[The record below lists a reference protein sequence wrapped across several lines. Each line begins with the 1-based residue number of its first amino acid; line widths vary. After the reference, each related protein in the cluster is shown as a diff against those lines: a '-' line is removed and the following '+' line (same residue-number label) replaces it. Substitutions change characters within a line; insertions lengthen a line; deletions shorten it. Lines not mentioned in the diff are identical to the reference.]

1 MLTKKP
7 CSRSD
12 APDIAAKAQPGQ
24 FVIVVPHERGERV
37 PLTICGYD
45 AKKGTVSFA
54 FHEVGKTTKEL
65 GCLNEGDCLL
75 NLTGPLGNPSE
86 IKKFG
91 KVLCVGGSIMIAPML
106 LQVKAMKEAGN
117 HVTTVLGCRSKDFLF
132 MEKEAK
138 ALSDKVYVASD
149 DGTIGYKGLDFL
161 KDLLKTEKFDRCVV
175 MGPVVMMKDVS
186 EITKPYGIP
195 TVVTLTPI
203 MIDGMGMC
211 GVCRVT
217 VAGKMQFGCVD
228 GPEFD
233 GHQTDFEELIQRQRL
248 MLPEERVSSMLWEIG
263 RLQVWQKQSLNRNL
277 RKKPWRCRSRSRKFA
292 LKTLTKLP

>member
-1 MLTKKP
+1 MYSCKSGGESKTYKIVSKKQLAHKETLFEVY
-7 CSRSD
+7 

-24 FVIVVPHERGERV
+24 FVIVISGEKGERV

-45 AKKGTVSFA
+45 AKKGTVSVA

-65 GCLNEGDCLL
+65 GLLNEGDCLL
-75 NLTGPLGNPSE
+75 NVTGPLGNPSE

-91 KVLCVGGSIMIAPML
+91 KVLCVGGSIMIAPLL
-106 LQVKAMKEAGN
+106 LQAKAMKEAGN
-117 HVTTVLGCRSKDFLF
+117 QVTTVLGCRSKEFMF

-138 ALSDKVYVASD
+138 AMSDKVYVASD
-149 DGTIGYKGLDFL
+149 DGTLGYKGLDFL
-161 KDLLKTEKFDRCVV
+161 ADILKKEKFDRCIV
-175 MGPVVMMKDVS
+175 MGPVVMMKSVC
-186 EITKPYGIP
+186 EITKPFGIP

-217 VAGKMQFGCVD
+217 VGGKMLFSCVD

-233 GHQTDFEELIQRQRL
+233 GHQTDFDGLIRRQRL
-248 MLPEERVSSMLWEIG
+248 MLPEERLSSLLWETSG
-263 RLQVWQKQSLNRNL
+263 GCQCGGNK
-277 RKKPWRCRSRSRKFA
+277 A
-292 LKTLTKLP
+292 